1 MTTSRVAYMANQIA
15 ANFAAQGH
23 DTAVA
28 DIADHLQKFWEP
40 RMRRQ
45 LLEYLAAG
53 GSDLHELAAEAAGR
67 LAGDGKSA

>member
-15 ANFAAQGH
+15 ANFAAH

-40 RMRRQ
+40 RMRRA
-45 LLEYLAAG
+45 LLALVASGGHGLDDLVIAA
-53 GSDLHELAAEAAGR
+53 AAR
-67 LAGDGKSA
+67 LEQSSG